1 MRFPLLD
8 ALAFGFPAPWVIRG
22 FSMVMF
28 LDGGGVFDNP
38 ALWRAYNAATNELQD
53 LKLSYG
59 LGARMILFPG
69 VMLKIDWGTPWTWKN
84 SRPIGEWQG
93 VFSIG
98 YEY

>member
-1 MRFPLLD
+1 M
-8 ALAFGFPAPWVIRG
+8 
-22 FSMVMF
+22 
-28 LDGGGVFDNP
+28 
-38 ALWRAYNAATNELQD
+38 QD

-69 VMLKIDWGTPWTWKN
+69 VMLKIDWGTPWNWKN